1 MPITW
6 ARPRALSRAVR
17 PQPSQRPLHETTE
30 AALRGEFVNL
40 RPLREEDAE
49 MTLGWRLSDRAGLL
63 SRGAENVADQATW
76 IRSRP
81 ESEHNFVIEL
91 TDGTPVGMLSLIGID
106 HWHGHAVS
114 ARFLIGD
121 EEAVRGVPAAVEAMK
136 LLYELA
142 FDELGLSRVWGL
154 VVADNRRMVKW
165 QRYLGM
171 REEGRLRN
179 HYRFGDDFH
188 DALCMG
194 ILADE
199 YRGQAR
205 PRMEALI
212 AAGRKEQSR

>member
-1 MPITW
+1 MP
-6 ARPRALSRAVR
+6 
-17 PQPSQRPLHETTE
+17 ETAH
-30 AALRGEFVNL
+30 AALRGDFVSL

-49 MTLGWRLSDRAGLL
+49 TTLAWRLGERAGLL
-63 SRGAENVADQATW
+63 NRGAETSEEQAEW

-81 ESEHNFVIEL
+81 ATERNFVIEL
-91 TDGTPVGMLSLIGID
+91 AGGRPVGMLSLIGVD
-106 HWHGHAVS
+106 EANGHAES

-121 EEAVRGVPAAVEAMK
+121 EDAVRGVPAAVEAMK

-142 FDELGLSRVWGL
+142 FDQLGLERVWGM
-154 VVADNRRMVKW
+154 VAAGNRRMIKW

-179 HYRFGDDFH
+179 HYRIGGRFQ
-188 DALCMG
+188 DAVCLG
-194 ILADE
+194 ILAEE

-212 AAGRKEQSR
+212 AAGRKEHSR

>member
-1 MPITW
+1 MQDIT
-6 ARPRALSRAVR
+6 
-17 PQPSQRPLHETTE
+17 Q

-40 RPLREEDAE
+40 RPLREEDAA
-49 MTLGWRLSDRAGLL
+49 MTLAWRLSDRAGLL
-63 SRGAENVADQATW
+63 SRGAQTVEDQAAW
-76 IRSRP
+76 IRTRP
-81 ESEHNFVIEL
+81 ASEHNFVIEL

-106 HWHGHAVS
+106 QWHGHAVS

-121 EEAVRGVPAAVEAMK
+121 EDAVRGVPAAVEAMK

-142 FDELGLSRVWGL
+142 FDQLGLQRVWGL

-179 HYRFGDDFH
+179 HYRFGDQLH

-194 ILADE
+194 ILAEE

-212 AAGRKEQSR
+212 AAGRKEQTR

>member
-1 MPITW
+1 MPDST
-6 ARPRALSRAVR
+6 
-17 PQPSQRPLHETTE
+17 Q
-30 AALRGEFVNL
+30 AALRGEFVTL
-40 RPLREEDAE
+40 RPLREDDAE
-49 MTLGWRLSDRAGLL
+49 MTLGWRLGDRAGLL
-63 SRGAENVADQATW
+63 NRGAATIEAQVGW

-81 ESEHNFVIEL
+81 ETEHNFVIEI
-91 TDGTPVGMLSLIGID
+91 DGGRPVGMLSLIAVD
-106 HWHGHAVS
+106 EHNRHGES

-142 FDELGLSRVWGL
+142 FDRLGLERVWGT
-154 VVADNRRMVKW
+154 VAADNRRMIKW

-179 HYRFGDDFH
+179 HYLIGDRFQ
-188 DALCMG
+188 DAVCLG
-194 ILADE
+194 ILAEE

-212 AAGRKEQSR
+212 AAGRKEACR